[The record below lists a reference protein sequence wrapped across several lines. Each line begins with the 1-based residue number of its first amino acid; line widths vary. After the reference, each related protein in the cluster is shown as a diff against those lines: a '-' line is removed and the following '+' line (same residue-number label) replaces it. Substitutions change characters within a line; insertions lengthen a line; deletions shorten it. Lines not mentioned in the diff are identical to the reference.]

1 MEMQTGD
8 YYANP
13 KEVAEKAI
21 RLFAIHDNV
30 RDPAAITLQS
40 SFEDLGLN
48 SLDLAEIFLAAER
61 EFHIEIADEDCESF
75 STVND
80 FVEHVARNFYTR

>member
-1 MEMQTGD
+1 MELQTGE

-13 KEVAEKAI
+13 KKVAERAI

-30 RDPAAITLQS
+30 RDPSAITLES

-48 SLDLAEIFLAAER
+48 TLDLAEIFLAAEK
-61 EFHIEIADEDCESF
+61 EFQIEIADEDCESF

-80 FVEHVARNFYTR
+80 FVEHVSR